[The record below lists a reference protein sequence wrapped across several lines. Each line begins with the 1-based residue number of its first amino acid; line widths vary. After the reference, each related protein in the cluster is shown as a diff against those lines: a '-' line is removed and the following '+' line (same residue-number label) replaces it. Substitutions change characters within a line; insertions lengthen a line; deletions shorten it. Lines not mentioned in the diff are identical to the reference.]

1 MNPMLF
7 MDIDLAFFKSFF
19 GSKEDEKEEDKKKE
33 RDNKKES
40 KKEVNNKIE
49 NKEEKNKNKI
59 ESHEISQNE
68 TKNKKEKENTKEK
81 LDENNKNQIIID
93 KDIDKE
99 KEKEKESEKENNNI
113 IINEENKKYKKE
125 SDKKIKNLKIK
136 KSKKKTKDE
145 LIKFLI
151 SYIKKVFLYR
161 LNVKKIIQRQKENY
175 SIVSSI
181 NTCDLIM
188 EIYLSEDKT
197 QKVKYTFEPILKEN
211 IFYIPKRLLKKKN
224 LMKFTFL
231 NKKKEN
237 IIDPKFNT
245 EYDCGEFIN
254 VINLKKIKDKEEE
267 REEDFQAFLE
277 SYYTLK
283 QAQSKE
289 TSNINKFKLEAIRTK
304 KKHRT
309 MDSKKNGLLFGVNK
323 IPSNSILKQ
332 RGEHRRITSNKKISF
347 SDKNET
353 ISYKKDE

>member
-1 MNPMLF
+1 MLF

-19 GSKEDEKEEDKKKE
+19 GSKEDDKEENKSKDKDKKEK
-33 RDNKKES
+33 NKKEDI
-40 KKEVNNKIE
+40 KKSELNL
-49 NKEEKNKNKI
+49 EKNKN
-59 ESHEISQNE
+59 ESNEIIQNKPKL
-68 TKNKKEKENTKEK
+68 KNEKEKAKEK
-81 LDENNKNQIIID
+81 SEDNNTNQIIID
-93 KDIDKE
+93 EAIDKE
-99 KEKEKESEKENNNI
+99 KQKEKEKENNNI
-113 IINEENKKYKKE
+113 IINEEIKKPKKEINKKN
-125 SDKKIKNLKIK
+125 KNLKIK
-136 KSKKKTKDE
+136 KNEKKTKDE

-151 SYIKKVFLYR
+151 EYIKKVFLFR

-181 NTCDLIM
+181 NTCDLTM
-188 EIYLSEDKT
+188 EIYLAEDKT

-289 TSNINKFKLEAIRTK
+289 TTNINKFKLEAIRTK

-309 MDSKKNGLLFGVNK
+309 MDSKNGLLFGVNK
-323 IPSNSILKQ
+323 VPSNSILKQ
-332 RGEHRRITSNKKISF
+332 RGEHRRITANKKISF

-353 ISYKKDE
+353 IAYKKDE

>member
-1 MNPMLF
+1 MLF

-19 GSKEDEKEEDKKKE
+19 GSKEDDKEENKSKDKDKKEK
-33 RDNKKES
+33 NKKEDI
-40 KKEVNNKIE
+40 KKSEINL
-49 NKEEKNKNKI
+49 EKNKN
-59 ESHEISQNE
+59 ESNEIIQNKPKL
-68 TKNKKEKENTKEK
+68 KNEKEKAKEK
-81 LDENNKNQIIID
+81 SEDNNTNQIIID
-93 KDIDKE
+93 EAIDKE
-99 KEKEKESEKENNNI
+99 KQKEKEKENNNI
-113 IINEENKKYKKE
+113 IINEEIKKPKKEINKKN
-125 SDKKIKNLKIK
+125 KNLKIK
-136 KSKKKTKDE
+136 KNEKKTKDE

-151 SYIKKVFLYR
+151 EYIKKVFLFR

-181 NTCDLIM
+181 NTCDLTM
-188 EIYLSEDKT
+188 EIYLAEDKT

-289 TSNINKFKLEAIRTK
+289 TTNINKFKLEAIRTK

-309 MDSKKNGLLFGVNK
+309 MDSKNGLLFGVNK
-323 IPSNSILKQ
+323 VPSNSILKQ

-353 ISYKKDE
+353 IAYKKDE

>member
-19 GSKEDEKEEDKKKE
+19 GSKEDDKEENKSKDKDKKEK
-33 RDNKKES
+33 NKKEDI
-40 KKEVNNKIE
+40 KKSEINL
-49 NKEEKNKNKI
+49 EKNKN
-59 ESHEISQNE
+59 ESNEIIQNKPKL
-68 TKNKKEKENTKEK
+68 KNEKEKAKEK
-81 LDENNKNQIIID
+81 SEDNNTNQIIID
-93 KDIDKE
+93 EALDKE
-99 KEKEKESEKENNNI
+99 KQKEKEKENNNI
-113 IINEENKKYKKE
+113 IINEEIKKPKKEINKKN
-125 SDKKIKNLKIK
+125 KNLKIK
-136 KSKKKTKDE
+136 KNEKKTKDE

-151 SYIKKVFLYR
+151 EYIKKVFLFR

-181 NTCDLIM
+181 NTCDLTM
-188 EIYLSEDKT
+188 EIYLAEDKT

-289 TSNINKFKLEAIRTK
+289 TTNINKFKLEAIRTK

-309 MDSKKNGLLFGVNK
+309 MDSKNGLLFGVNK
-323 IPSNSILKQ
+323 VPSNSILKQ

-353 ISYKKDE
+353 IAYKKDE

>member
-1 MNPMLF
+1 MLF

-19 GSKEDEKEEDKKKE
+19 GSKEDDKEENKSKDKDKKEKNKKE
-33 RDNKKES
+33 DIKKSEINLEKNKKES
-40 KKEVNNKIE
+40 NEIIQNKP
-49 NKEEKNKNKI
+49 KLKN
-59 ESHEISQNE
+59 E
-68 TKNKKEKENTKEK
+68 KEKAKEK
-81 LDENNKNQIIID
+81 SEDNNTNQIIID
-93 KDIDKE
+93 EAIDKE
-99 KEKEKESEKENNNI
+99 KQKEKEKENNNI
-113 IINEENKKYKKE
+113 IINEEIKKPKKETNKKN
-125 SDKKIKNLKIK
+125 KNLKIK
-136 KSKKKTKDE
+136 KNEKKTKDE

-151 SYIKKVFLYR
+151 EYIKKVFLFR

-181 NTCDLIM
+181 NTCDLTM
-188 EIYLSEDKT
+188 EIYLAEDKT

-289 TSNINKFKLEAIRTK
+289 TTNINKFKLEAIRTK

-309 MDSKKNGLLFGVNK
+309 MDSKNGLLFGVNK
-323 IPSNSILKQ
+323 VPSNSILKQ

-353 ISYKKDE
+353 IAYKKDE